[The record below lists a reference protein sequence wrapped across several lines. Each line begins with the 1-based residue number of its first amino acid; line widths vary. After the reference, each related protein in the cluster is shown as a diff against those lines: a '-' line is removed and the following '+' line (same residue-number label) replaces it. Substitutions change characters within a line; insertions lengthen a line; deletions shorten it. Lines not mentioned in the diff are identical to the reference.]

1 MNCVLVKRLPVN
13 RLLTVILVAALAL
26 AGCTGASAAAP
37 SAGTST
43 VVSAPTFDPVLHDAL
58 PVWVRD
64 RGFLRVGTDASYAPA
79 SFFAPDGHSI
89 IGFEP
94 DLAEEIGQVLGVRL
108 EFVVTDFD
116 QVLAQ
121 VRDHQLDLAMAAI
134 TDTAERERDADFI
147 TYFTAGTS
155 IVVQR
160 GNPHGIIDLKDLCGT
175 KVAVEAG
182 TVQVDL
188 LARASKGCDGPAIDV
203 QTFDTNAD
211 ALLQLRTGRVVAV
224 LNDYPP
230 ASYLA
235 SDDRTRAFFQL
246 VSDTQYEPGLYGI
259 GVAIDQPLL
268 RDTVRA
274 ALDRVIRSGQYAEVL
289 HRWGVEDGAVPRT
302 SVNGAGTAAAG

>member
-1 MNCVLVKRLPVN
+1 VN
-13 RLLTVILVAALAL
+13 RALVVITAAVLAL
-26 AGCTGASAAAP
+26 AGCAGTPAS
-37 SAGTST
+37 SAGSST
-43 VVSAPTFDPVLHDAL
+43 VVSAPTYDAALHDSL
-58 PVWVRD
+58 PTWVRE
-64 RGFLRVGTDASYAPA
+64 RGVLRVGTDASYAPA
-79 SFFAPDGHSI
+79 SFFAADGHTI

-94 DLAEEIGQVLGVRL
+94 DLAQEIGEVLGVRL

-116 QVLAQ
+116 QILTQ
-121 VRDHQLDLAMAAI
+121 LREHKLDLAMAAI

-188 LARASKGCDGPAIDV
+188 LTRASKGCDGPAIDV
-203 QTFDTNAD
+203 QTYDTNAD

-224 LNDYPP
+224 LNDFPP
-230 ASYLA
+230 AAYLA

-259 GVAIDQPLL
+259 GVATNQPVL
-268 RDTVRA
+268 RDAVHA
-274 ALDRVIRSGQYAEVL
+274 ALDRVIRSGQYGEIL
-289 HRWGVEDGAVPRT
+289 HRWGVEDGAVAA
-302 SVNGAGTAAAG
+302 SSINAAGGATRD